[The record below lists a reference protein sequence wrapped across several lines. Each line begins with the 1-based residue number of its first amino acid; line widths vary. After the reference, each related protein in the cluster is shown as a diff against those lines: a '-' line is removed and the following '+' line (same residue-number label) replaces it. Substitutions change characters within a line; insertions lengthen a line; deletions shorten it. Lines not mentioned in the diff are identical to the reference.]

1 MNKKAIFIAA
11 AALAL
16 FACDTEKQLDQKAAE
31 TAVELSDVA
40 VSGTP
45 DYVDSD
51 DGVAWFKE
59 PPVLSWKGTG
69 ESLSYTVSLNGG
81 EEITVQEGYT
91 LPNETGV
98 YDILFTATDVFGRSQ
113 YAQLAVGVDVTAPVI
128 DFVNTSDSCNIGEAE
143 SFIDSVPEDTAI
155 SDEGSGLNLESRRGY
170 WEDKEAV
177 AAAKH
182 GDVFNRIFTI
192 ADNVGRT
199 ASYSLPVTFVDPDY
213 VEIDDQCFKPVKV
226 IDFSEAP
233 ETGIDGITLTEE
245 LSWTNKDDLG
255 LLLTCKGDKHADS
268 KMTVTG
274 AALPEAGTYD
284 AIALT
289 FTPRENYK
297 PNFYVGDGQY
307 GFEFSKEGN
316 AAFRLGGWDQ
326 KRHGT
331 ASVGLKQG
339 ESNTI
344 GFWEKDGQN
353 AAWFSVLGNTLQNVS
368 NLAPP
373 ENKTLLTVAESLQFG
388 LHSDNNPN
396 NGSTGSVSIEKITFY
411 KAVGSAAEGE

>member
-16 FACDTEKQLDQKAAE
+16 FACDPEKQLDQKAAE

-45 DYVDSD
+45 DYVDK

-69 ESLSYTVSLNGG
+69 ENLSYTVSLNGG

-91 LPNETGV
+91 LPNETDV

-113 YAQLAVGVDVTAPVI
+113 YAQLAVGVDVSDPVI
-128 DFVNTSDSCNIGEAE
+128 TFVNSSSSWKIGEE
-143 SFIDSVPEDTAI
+143 KSFIDSVPENAMR
-155 SDEGSGLNLESRRGY
+155 DEGSGLNFETRNGY
-170 WEDKEAV
+170 WEDEEAV

-182 GDVFNRIFTI
+182 GDFFNRIFTI

-199 ASYSLPVTFVDPDY
+199 ASYSLPVKFVDPDY
-213 VEIDDQCFKPVKV
+213 VEINDQCFKPVKT
-226 IDFSEAP
+226 IYFSKVTEA
-233 ETGIDGITLTEE
+233 IDGITFSEGD
-245 LSWTNKDDLG
+245 LSWSTTDDLG
-255 LLLTCKGDKHADS
+255 LLLNADHADS
-268 KMTVTG
+268 KMIVTSP
-274 AALPEAGTYD
+274 ALPEAGTYD
-284 AIALT
+284 AISLT

-297 PNFYVGDGQY
+297 PNFYVGGGQY
-307 GFEFSKEGN
+307 GFEFSKEGQ
-316 AAFRLGGWDQ
+316 AAFLLNGWGN
-326 KRHGT
+326 RNGH

-344 GFWEKDGQN
+344 GFWEKGGQD

-368 NLAPP
+368 GVPDSDD
-373 ENKTLLTVAESLQFG
+373 TLLTDAASLQFG
-388 LHSDNNPN
+388 LHTDN
-396 NGSTGSVSIEKITFY
+396 SVGSVSIEKITFY
-411 KAVGSAAEGE
+411 KAVVSAAEGE

>member
-31 TAVELSDVA
+31 TAVKLSDVA
-40 VSGTP
+40 VSGAP
-45 DYVDSD
+45 DYVDK

-91 LPNETGV
+91 LPDKTGV

-113 YAQLAVGVDVTAPVI
+113 YAQLAVGVDISDPVI
-128 DFVNTSDSCNIGEAE
+128 GFVNTSDSCNIGEAE
-143 SFIDSVPEDTAI
+143 SFIDSIPDNAM
-155 SDEGSGLNLESRRGY
+155 SDEGSGLNLETRNGY
-170 WEDKEAV
+170 WEDEAAV

-199 ASYSLPVTFVDPDY
+199 ASYSHPVTFADPDY
-213 VEIDDQCFKPVKV
+213 LGIDGQYFETVDF
-226 IDFSEAP
+226 IDFSKVT
-233 ETGIDGITLTEE
+233 ETGIEGITFSEGD
-245 LSWTNKDDLG
+245 LSWSTTDDLG
-255 LLLTCKGDKHADS
+255 LLLNADHADS

-274 AALPEAGTYD
+274 AALPKAGTYD

-289 FTPRENYK
+289 FTPRDNYK
-297 PNFYVGDGQY
+297 PNFYVGGGQY
-307 GFEFSKEGN
+307 GFEFSKEGQ
-316 AAFRLGGWDQ
+316 AAFLLNGWGERQ
-326 KRHGT
+326 GRG
-331 ASVGLKQG
+331 SVGLTQG

-344 GFWEKDGQN
+344 GFWEKGGQN
-353 AAWFSVLGNTLQNVS
+353 AAWFSVLGNTLKNVS
-368 NLAPP
+368 GVPDSDD
-373 ENKTLLTVAESLQFG
+373 TLLTDASSLTFG
-388 LHSDNNPN
+388 LHTDN
-396 NGSTGSVSIEKITFY
+396 SVGSVSIEKITFY
-411 KAVGSAAEGE
+411 KAVVSAAEGE

>member
-59 PPVLSWKGTG
+59 PPTLSWKGTG
-69 ESLSYTVSLNGG
+69 ENLSYTVSLNGG
-81 EEITVQEGYT
+81 EETAVKEGYT

-98 YDILFTATDVFGRSQ
+98 YDVWFTATDGFGRSR
-113 YAQLAVGVDVTAPVI
+113 YAQLTVGVDVSDPVI
-128 DFVNTSDSCNIGEAE
+128 NFVNTSDSCNIGEAAE
-143 SFIDSVPEDTAI
+143 FPDSVPDNAM
-155 SDEGSGLNLESRRGY
+155 SDEGSGLNLESRKGC
-170 WEDKEAV
+170 WENEAAV

-199 ASYSLPVTFVDPDY
+199 ASWSHPVRFVDPT
-213 VEIDDQCFKPVKV
+213 VLEIGGWRFDSVKV
-226 IDFSEAP
+226 INFSEAP

-245 LSWTNKDDLG
+245 LSWTNKDALG
-255 LLLTCKGDKHADS
+255 LLLTCEGNKHADS

-274 AALPEAGTYD
+274 DALPEAGTYD

-289 FTPRENYK
+289 FTPRDDYK

-307 GFEFSKEGN
+307 GFEFSKSGN
-316 AAFRLGGWDQ
+316 AAFLLNGWNS
-326 KRHGT
+326 RTGT

-344 GFWEKDGQN
+344 GFWEKGGQD

-368 NLAPP
+368 GVPDSND
-373 ENKTLLTVAESLQFG
+373 TLLTDAESLQFG
-388 LHSDNNPN
+388 LHSDNDQN

-411 KAVGSAAEGE
+411 KAVVSAAEGE

>member
-81 EEITVQEGYT
+81 EEITVREGYT

-113 YAQLAVGVDVTAPVI
+113 YAQLAVGVDVSDPVI
-128 DFVNTSDSCNIGEAE
+128 GFVNTSDSCNIGEAE
-143 SFIDSVPEDTAI
+143 NFIDSIPDNAM
-155 SDEGSGLNLESRRGY
+155 SDEGSGLNLGTRSGY
-170 WEDKEAV
+170 WEDEAAV

-199 ASYSLPVTFVDPDY
+199 ASYSHPVTFADPNY
-213 VEIDDQCFKPVKV
+213 LGINGQYFESVKV
-226 IDFSEAP
+226 IDFAGVSSS
-233 ETGIDGITLTEE
+233 GIDGITFSEGD
-245 LSWTNKDDLG
+245 LSWSTTDDLG
-255 LLLTCKGDKHADS
+255 LLLNADHADS

-274 AALPEAGTYD
+274 AALPESGTYD

-297 PNFYVGDGQY
+297 PNFYVGGGQY
-307 GFEFSKEGN
+307 GFEFSKDGN
-316 AAFRLGGWDQ
+316 AAFLLNGWGN
-326 KRHGT
+326 RHGKG
-331 ASVGLKQG
+331 SVGLKQG

-344 GFWEKDGQN
+344 GFWEKGGQD

-368 NLAPP
+368 GVPDSGD
-373 ENKTLLTVAESLQFG
+373 TLLTDAESLTFG
-388 LHSDNNPN
+388 LHTDN
-396 NGSTGSVSIEKITFY
+396 SVGSVSIEKITFY
-411 KAVGSAAEGE
+411 KAVVSAAEGE

>member
-40 VSGTP
+40 VSGAP
-45 DYVDSD
+45 DYVAE

-69 ESLSYTVSLNGG
+69 ENLSYTVSLNGG
-81 EEITVQEGYT
+81 EEIAVQEGYT
-91 LPNETGV
+91 LPDETDV

-113 YAQLAVGVDVTAPVI
+113 YAQLAVGVDVSDPVI
-128 DFVNTSDSCNIGEAE
+128 TFVNSSSSWKIGEAE
-143 SFIDSVPEDTAI
+143 SFTDSVPENAMR
-155 SDEGSGLNLESRRGY
+155 DEGSGLNFETRNGY
-170 WEDKEAV
+170 WEDEEAV

-182 GDVFNRIFTI
+182 GDVLNRIFTI

-199 ASYSLPVTFVDPDY
+199 ASYSLPVTFADPNY
-213 VEIDDQCFKPVKV
+213 VGINGQYFKPVKV

-255 LLLTCKGDKHADS
+255 LLLTCEGNKHADS

-289 FTPRENYK
+289 FTPRDDYK
-297 PNFYVGDGQY
+297 PNFYVGDGKY
-307 GFEFSKEGN
+307 GFEFSKSGN

-326 KRHGT
+326 KRHGE

-373 ENKTLLTVAESLQFG
+373 EDKTLLTDAESLQFG
-388 LHSDNNPN
+388 LHSDNDQN

>member
-16 FACDTEKQLDQKAAE
+16 FACDTEKQLDKKAEE
-31 TAVELSDVA
+31 TAVKLSDVA

-45 DYVDSD
+45 DYVDE

-69 ESLSYTVSLNGG
+69 ENLSYTVSLNGG

-113 YAQLAVGVDVTAPVI
+113 YAQLAVGVDVSDPVI
-128 DFVNTSDSCNIGEAE
+128 TFVNSSSSWKIGEE
-143 SFIDSVPEDTAI
+143 KSFIDSVPENAMR
-155 SDEGSGLNLESRRGY
+155 DEGSGLNFETRNGY
-170 WEDKEAV
+170 WEDEEAV

-199 ASYSLPVTFVDPDY
+199 ASYSHPVKFADPNY
-213 VEIDDQCFKPVKV
+213 VGIDGQYFEPVKV
-226 IDFSEAP
+226 IDFSEVPDA
-233 ETGIDGITLTEE
+233 GIDGITLTEE
-245 LSWTNKDDLG
+245 LSWTAKDALG
-255 LLLTCKGDKHADS
+255 LTLVCDDSDKHTDS
-268 KMTVTG
+268 KMTVTSP
-274 AALPEAGTYD
+274 ALPKAGTYD
-284 AIALT
+284 AISLT

-297 PNFYVGDGQY
+297 PNFYVGDGNY
-307 GFEFSKEGN
+307 GFEFSKSGN
-316 AAFRLGGWDQ
+316 ADFILNEWT
-326 KRHGT
+326 KRQGD

-344 GFWEKDGQN
+344 GFWEKGGQD
-353 AAWFSVLGNTLQNVS
+353 AAWFSVLGNTLKDVPGVVPS
-368 NLAPP
+368 G
-373 ENKTLLTVAESLQFG
+373 KTLLTDASSLTFG
-388 LHSDNNPN
+388 LHSD
-396 NGSTGSVSIEKITFY
+396 GSVGSVSIEKITFY
-411 KAVGSAAEGE
+411 KAVVPAAEGE

>member
-45 DYVDSD
+45 DYVDK
-51 DGVAWFKE
+51 DGVTWFKE

-69 ESLSYTVSLNGG
+69 ENLSYTVSLNGG

-91 LPNETGV
+91 LPKETGV

-113 YAQLAVGVDVTAPVI
+113 YAQLAVGVDISDPVI
-128 DFVNTSDSCNIGEAE
+128 GFVNTSDSCNIGEAE
-143 SFIDSVPEDTAI
+143 SFIDSIPDNAM
-155 SDEGSGLNLESRRGY
+155 SDEGSGLNLETRNGY
-170 WEDKEAV
+170 WEDEEAV
-177 AAAKH
+177 ANAKH

-199 ASYSLPVTFVDPDY
+199 ASCSHPVTFVNPNY
-213 VEIDDQCFKPVKV
+213 LGIKGQYFEPVKG
-226 IDFSEAP
+226 IDFSE
-233 ETGIDGITLTEE
+233 ETDVDGITFENG
-245 LSWTNKDDLG
+245 LSWDMKDDLG
-255 LLLTCKGDKHADS
+255 LLLTCSGGKHADY
-268 KMTVTG
+268 KMIVTG
-274 AALPEAGTYD
+274 DALPEAGTYD

-289 FTPRENYK
+289 FTPRDGYK
-297 PNFYVGDGQY
+297 PNFHVGDGAVY
-307 GFEFSKEGN
+307 GFEFSKNGN
-316 AAFRLGGWDQ
+316 AAFLLNGWNNRKED
-326 KRHGT
+326 

-344 GFWEKDGQN
+344 GFWEKGGQN
-353 AAWFSVLGNTLQNVS
+353 AAWFSVLGNTLQNV
-368 NLAPP
+368 PGVP
-373 ENKTLLTVAESLQFG
+373 ESGDTLLTDAASLKFG
-388 LHSDNNPN
+388 LHSDNDDGF
-396 NGSTGSVSIEKITFY
+396 NGSCSIEKITFY
-411 KAVGSAAEGE
+411 KAVVSAAEGE

>member
-40 VSGTP
+40 VSGAP
-45 DYVDSD
+45 DYVDK

-81 EEITVQEGYT
+81 EEITVHEGYT

-113 YAQLAVGVDVTAPVI
+113 YAQLAVGVDVTDPVI
-128 DFVNTSDSCNIGEAE
+128 GFVNTSDSCNIGEAE
-143 SFIDSVPEDTAI
+143 SFIDSIPDNAM
-155 SDEGSGLNLESRRGY
+155 SDEGSGLNLETRSGY
-170 WEDKEAV
+170 WEDEEAV

-199 ASYSLPVTFVDPDY
+199 ASYSHPVTFADPDY
-213 VEIDDQCFKPVKV
+213 LGIKGQYFEPVKT
-226 IDFSEAP
+226 IDFSE
-233 ETGIDGITLTEE
+233 ETDVDGITFENG
-245 LSWTNKDDLG
+245 LSWAMKDDLG
-255 LLLTCKGDKHADS
+255 LLLTCSGGKHADY
-268 KMTVTG
+268 KMNVTG
-274 AALPEAGTYD
+274 TALPKAGTYD

-297 PNFYVGDGQY
+297 PNFYVGDGNY
-307 GFEFSKEGN
+307 GFEFSKSGN
-316 AAFRLGGWDQ
+316 ADFILNEWT
-326 KRHGT
+326 KRQGD

-344 GFWEKDGQN
+344 GFWEKGGQD
-353 AAWFSVLGNTLQNVS
+353 AAWFSVLGNTLKDVPGVVPS
-368 NLAPP
+368 G
-373 ENKTLLTVAESLQFG
+373 KTLLTDASSLTFG
-388 LHSDNNPN
+388 LHSD
-396 NGSTGSVSIEKITFY
+396 GSVGSVSIEKITFY
-411 KAVGSAAEGE
+411 KAVVPAAEGE

>member
-40 VSGTP
+40 VSGAP
-45 DYVDSD
+45 DYVDK
-51 DGVAWFKE
+51 DGVVWFKE

-69 ESLSYTVSLNGG
+69 ENLSYTVSLNGG
-81 EEITVQEGYT
+81 EEITVREGYT

-113 YAQLAVGVDVTAPVI
+113 YAQLAVGVDVSDPVI
-128 DFVNTSDSCNIGEAE
+128 GFVNTSDSCNIGEAE
-143 SFIDSVPEDTAI
+143 NFIDSIPDNAM
-155 SDEGSGLNLESRRGY
+155 SDEGSGLNLETRSGY
-170 WEDKEAV
+170 WEDEEAV
-177 AAAKH
+177 ATAKH

-199 ASYSLPVTFVDPDY
+199 ASYSHPVTFADPNY
-213 VEIDDQCFKPVKV
+213 VGINGQYFEPVNV
-226 IDFSEAP
+226 IDFSEVT
-233 ETGIDGITLTEE
+233 ETGIDGITFQNG
-245 LSWTNKDDLG
+245 LSWANKDDLG
-255 LLLTCKGDKHADS
+255 LLLTCSGGKHADY

-274 AALPEAGTYD
+274 DALPETGTYD

-307 GFEFSKEGN
+307 GFEFSKDGQ
-316 AAFRLGGWDQ
+316 AAFLLNGWGN
-326 KRHGT
+326 RHGKG
-331 ASVGLKQG
+331 SVGLKQG

-344 GFWEKDGQN
+344 GFWEKGGQN

-368 NLAPP
+368 GVP
-373 ENKTLLTVAESLQFG
+373 ESGDTLLTDAESLQFG
-388 LHSDNNPN
+388 LHSD
-396 NGSTGSVSIEKITFY
+396 GSVGSVSIEKITFY
-411 KAVGSAAEGE
+411 KAVVSAAEGE

>member
-16 FACDTEKQLDQKAAE
+16 FACDTEKQLDKKAEE
-31 TAVELSDVA
+31 TAVKLSDVA

-45 DYVDSD
+45 DYVDE

-69 ESLSYTVSLNGG
+69 ENLSYTVSLNGG

-113 YAQLAVGVDVTAPVI
+113 YAQLAVGVDVSDPVI
-128 DFVNTSDSCNIGEAE
+128 TFVNSSSSWKIGEE
-143 SFIDSVPEDTAI
+143 KSFIDSVPENAMR
-155 SDEGSGLNLESRRGY
+155 DEGSGLNFETRNGY
-170 WEDKEAV
+170 WEDEEAV

-199 ASYSLPVTFVDPDY
+199 ASYSHPVKFADPNY
-213 VEIDDQCFKPVKV
+213 VGIDGQYFEPVKV
-226 IDFSEAP
+226 IDFSEVPDA
-233 ETGIDGITLTEE
+233 GIDGITLTEE
-245 LSWTNKDDLG
+245 LSWTAKDALG
-255 LLLTCKGDKHADS
+255 LTLVCDDSDKHTDS
-268 KMTVTG
+268 KMTVTSP
-274 AALPEAGTYD
+274 ALPKAGTYD
-284 AIALT
+284 AISLT

-297 PNFYVGDGQY
+297 PNFYVGGGQY
-307 GFEFSKEGN
+307 GFEFSKEGQ
-316 AAFRLGGWDQ
+316 AAFLLNGWGERQ
-326 KRHGT
+326 GIG
-331 ASVGLKQG
+331 SVGLTQG

-344 GFWEKDGQN
+344 GFWEKGGQN

-373 ENKTLLTVAESLQFG
+373 EDKTLLTDAESLQFG
-388 LHSDNNPN
+388 LHSD
-396 NGSTGSVSIEKITFY
+396 GSVGSVSIEKITFY
-411 KAVGSAAEGE
+411 KAVVSAAEGE

>member
-16 FACDTEKQLDQKAAE
+16 FACDTEKQLDKKAEE
-31 TAVELSDVA
+31 TAVKLSDVA

-45 DYVDSD
+45 DYVDE

-69 ESLSYTVSLNGG
+69 ENLSYTVSLNGG

-113 YAQLAVGVDVTAPVI
+113 YAQLAVGVDVSDPVI
-128 DFVNTSDSCNIGEAE
+128 TFVNSSSSWKIGEE
-143 SFIDSVPEDTAI
+143 KSFIDSVPENAMR
-155 SDEGSGLNLESRRGY
+155 DEGSGLNFETRNGY
-170 WEDKEAV
+170 WEDEEAV

-199 ASYSLPVTFVDPDY
+199 ASYSHPVKFADPNY
-213 VEIDDQCFKPVKV
+213 VGIDGQYFEPVKV
-226 IDFSEAP
+226 IDFSEVPDA
-233 ETGIDGITLTEE
+233 GIDGITLTEE
-245 LSWTNKDDLG
+245 LSWTAKDALG
-255 LLLTCKGDKHADS
+255 LTLVCDDSDKHTDS
-268 KMTVTG
+268 KMTVTSP
-274 AALPEAGTYD
+274 ALPKAGTYD
-284 AIALT
+284 AISLT

-307 GFEFSKEGN
+307 GFEFSKSGN
-316 AAFRLGGWDQ
+316 ADFILNKWQDGG
-326 KRHGT
+326 GA
-331 ASVGLKQG
+331 ASVGLTQG
-339 ESNTI
+339 KSNKI
-344 GFWEKDGQN
+344 GFWEKGGQD
-353 AAWFSVLGNTLQNVS
+353 AAWFSVLGDTLKNVS
-368 NLAPP
+368 GVPDSDD
-373 ENKTLLTVAESLQFG
+373 TLLIDAESLQFG
-388 LHSDNNPN
+388 LHSD
-396 NGSTGSVSIEKITFY
+396 GSVGSVSIEKITFY
-411 KAVGSAAEGE
+411 KAVVSAAEGE

>member
-16 FACDTEKQLDQKAAE
+16 FACDTEKQLDKKAEE
-31 TAVELSDVA
+31 TAVKLSDVA

-45 DYVDSD
+45 DYVDE

-69 ESLSYTVSLNGG
+69 ENLSYTVSLNGG

-113 YAQLAVGVDVTAPVI
+113 YAQLAVGVDVSDPVI
-128 DFVNTSDSCNIGEAE
+128 TFVNSSSSWKIGEE
-143 SFIDSVPEDTAI
+143 KSFIDSVPENAMR
-155 SDEGSGLNLESRRGY
+155 DEGSGLNFETRNGY
-170 WEDKEAV
+170 WEDEEAV

-199 ASYSLPVTFVDPDY
+199 ASFSHPVTFADPDY
-213 VEIDDQCFKPVKV
+213 VEINGQNFEPVKV
-226 IDFSEAP
+226 IDFSEVTEA
-233 ETGIDGITLTEE
+233 GIDGITFQNG
-245 LSWTNKDDLG
+245 LSWAMKDDLG
-255 LLLTCKGDKHADS
+255 LLLTCSGGKHADY

-274 AALPEAGTYD
+274 DALPEAGTYD

-307 GFEFSKEGN
+307 GFEFSKSGN
-316 AAFRLGGWDQ
+316 ADFILNKWQDGG
-326 KRHGT
+326 GA
-331 ASVGLKQG
+331 ASVGLTQG
-339 ESNTI
+339 KSNKI
-344 GFWEKDGQN
+344 GFWEKGGQD
-353 AAWFSVLGNTLQNVS
+353 AAWFSVLGNTLKDVPS
-368 NLAPP
+368 VVPSD
-373 ENKTLLTVAESLQFG
+373 KTLLTDASSLTFG
-388 LHSDNNPN
+388 LHSDNDDGF
-396 NGSTGSVSIEKITFY
+396 NGSCSIEKITFY
-411 KAVGSAAEGE
+411 KAVVSAAEGE

>member
-40 VSGTP
+40 VSGAP
-45 DYVDSD
+45 DYVAE

-69 ESLSYTVSLNGG
+69 ENLSYTVSLNGG
-81 EEITVQEGYT
+81 EEIAVREGYT

-113 YAQLAVGVDVTAPVI
+113 YAQLAVGVDVSDPVI
-128 DFVNTSDSCNIGEAE
+128 IFVNSSSSWNIGEAE
-143 SFIDSVPEDTAI
+143 NFIDSVPENAMR
-155 SDEGSGLNLESRRGY
+155 DEGSGLNFETRSGY
-170 WEDKEAV
+170 WEDEEAV
-177 AAAKH
+177 ATAKH

-199 ASYSLPVTFVDPDY
+199 ASYSHPVTFADPNY
-213 VEIDDQCFKPVKV
+213 VGINGQYFKPVKV
-226 IDFSEAP
+226 IDFAGVSSS
-233 ETGIDGITLTEE
+233 GIDGITFSEGD
-245 LSWTNKDDLG
+245 LSWSTTDDLG
-255 LLLTCKGDKHADS
+255 LLLNADHADS
-268 KMTVTG
+268 KMIVAG

-307 GFEFSKEGN
+307 GFEFSKDGQ
-316 AAFRLGGWDQ
+316 AAFLLNGWGN
-326 KRHGT
+326 RHGKG
-331 ASVGLKQG
+331 SVGLKQG

-344 GFWEKDGQN
+344 GFWEKGGQN
-353 AAWFSVLGNTLQNVS
+353 AAWFSVLENTLKNVS
-368 NLAPP
+368 GVP
-373 ENKTLLTVAESLQFG
+373 ESGDTLLTDAESLTFG
-388 LHSDNNPN
+388 LHTDN
-396 NGSTGSVSIEKITFY
+396 SVGSVSIEKITFY
-411 KAVGSAAEGE
+411 KAVVSAAEGE

>member
-40 VSGTP
+40 VSGAP
-45 DYVDSD
+45 DYVAE

-69 ESLSYTVSLNGG
+69 ENLSYTVSLNGG

-113 YAQLAVGVDVTAPVI
+113 YAQLAVGVDVSDPVI

-143 SFIDSVPEDTAI
+143 SFIDSIPDNAM
-155 SDEGSGLNLESRRGY
+155 SDEGSGLNLESRSGY
-170 WEDKEAV
+170 WEDEAAV

-199 ASYSLPVTFVDPDY
+199 ASYSHPVKFADPNY
-213 VEIDDQCFKPVKV
+213 VGIDGQYFEPVKV
-226 IDFSEAP
+226 IDFSEVPDA
-233 ETGIDGITLTEE
+233 GIDGITLTEE
-245 LSWTNKDDLG
+245 LSWTAKDALG
-255 LLLTCKGDKHADS
+255 LTLVCDDSDKHTDS
-268 KMTVTG
+268 KMTVTSP
-274 AALPEAGTYD
+274 ALPKAGTYD
-284 AIALT
+284 AISLT

-297 PNFYVGDGQY
+297 PNFYVGGGQY
-307 GFEFSKEGN
+307 GFEFSKEGQ
-316 AAFRLGGWDQ
+316 AAFLLNGWGERQ
-326 KRHGT
+326 GIG
-331 ASVGLKQG
+331 SVGLTQG

-344 GFWEKDGQN
+344 GFWEKGGQN
-353 AAWFSVLGNTLQNVS
+353 AAWFSVLGDTLKNVS
-368 NLAPP
+368 GVPDSDD
-373 ENKTLLTVAESLQFG
+373 TLLIDAESLQFG
-388 LHSDNNPN
+388 LHSD
-396 NGSTGSVSIEKITFY
+396 GSVGSVSIEKITFY
-411 KAVGSAAEGE
+411 KAVVSAAEGE

>member
-81 EEITVQEGYT
+81 EEITVREGYT

-113 YAQLAVGVDVTAPVI
+113 YAQLAVGVDVSDPVI
-128 DFVNTSDSCNIGEAE
+128 GFVNTSDSCNIGEAGN
-143 SFIDSVPEDTAI
+143 FIDSIPDNAM
-155 SDEGSGLNLESRRGY
+155 SDEGSGLNLETRSGY
-170 WEDKEAV
+170 WEDEEAV
-177 AAAKH
+177 ATAKH

-199 ASYSLPVTFVDPDY
+199 ASYSHPVTFADPNY
-213 VEIDDQCFKPVKV
+213 VGINGQYFEPVKV
-226 IDFSEAP
+226 INFSEAP
-233 ETGIDGITLTEE
+233 EAGIDGITFQNG
-245 LSWTNKDDLG
+245 LSWANKDDLG
-255 LLLTCKGDKHADS
+255 LLLTCNGNKHADY

-274 AALPEAGTYD
+274 DALPEADTYD

-307 GFEFSKEGN
+307 GFEFSKDGQ
-316 AAFRLGGWDQ
+316 AAFLLNGWNS
-326 KRHGT
+326 RNGRG
-331 ASVGLKQG
+331 SVGLKQG

-344 GFWEKDGQN
+344 GFWEKGGQD

-368 NLAPP
+368 GVPDSGD
-373 ENKTLLTVAESLQFG
+373 TLLTDASSLTFG
-388 LHSDNNPN
+388 LHTDN
-396 NGSTGSVSIEKITFY
+396 SVGSVSIEKITFC
-411 KAVGSAAEGE
+411 KAVVSAAEGE

>member
-40 VSGTP
+40 VSGAP
-45 DYVDSD
+45 DYVDK

-69 ESLSYTVSLNGG
+69 ENLSYTVSLNGG

-91 LPNETGV
+91 LPDKTGV

-113 YAQLAVGVDVTAPVI
+113 YAQLAVGVDVTDPVI
-128 DFVNTSDSCNIGEAE
+128 GFVNTSDSCNIGEAE
-143 SFIDSVPEDTAI
+143 NFIDSIPDNAM
-155 SDEGSGLNLESRRGY
+155 SDEGSGLNLESRSGY
-170 WEDKEAV
+170 WEDEAAV

-199 ASYSLPVTFVDPDY
+199 ASYSFPVTFADPDY

-226 IDFSEAP
+226 IDFSKVTEA
-233 ETGIDGITLTEE
+233 GIAGITFENG
-245 LSWTNKDDLG
+245 LSWAMKDDLG
-255 LLLTCKGDKHADS
+255 LLLTCSGGKHADY
-268 KMTVTG
+268 KMNVTG

-289 FTPRENYK
+289 FTPRDNYK
-297 PNFYVGDGQY
+297 PNFFVGDGQY
-307 GFEFSKEGN
+307 GFEFSKSGN
-316 AAFRLGGWDQ
+316 ADFILNGWEPTD
-326 KRHGT
+326 GE

-344 GFWEKDGQN
+344 GFWEKGGQD
-353 AAWFSVLGNTLQNVS
+353 AAWFSVLGSTLKNVPGVVPS
-368 NLAPP
+368 
-373 ENKTLLTVAESLQFG
+373 NKTLLTKAESLQFG
-388 LHSDNNPN
+388 LHTDNSV
-396 NGSTGSVSIEKITFY
+396 GSCSIEKITFY
-411 KAVGSAAEGE
+411 EAVVSAAEGE

>member
-113 YAQLAVGVDVTAPVI
+113 YAQLAVGVDVSDPVI
-128 DFVNTSDSCNIGEAE
+128 GFVNTSDSCNIGEAE
-143 SFIDSVPEDTAI
+143 SFIDSIPDNAM

-170 WEDKEAV
+170 WEDEAAV
-177 AAAKH
+177 ADAKH

-199 ASYSLPVTFVDPDY
+199 ASYSHPVTFADPNY
-213 VEIDDQCFKPVKV
+213 VGINGQYFEPVKV
-226 IDFSEAP
+226 INFAGVSSS
-233 ETGIDGITLTEE
+233 GIDGITFSEGD
-245 LSWTNKDDLG
+245 LSWATTDDLG
-255 LLLTCKGDKHADS
+255 LLLNADHADS
-268 KMTVTG
+268 KMIVTG
-274 AALPEAGTYD
+274 DALPEAGTYD

-289 FTPRENYK
+289 FTPRDDYK
-297 PNFYVGDGQY
+297 PNFYVGNGDY
-307 GFEFSKEGN
+307 GFEFSKNGN
-316 AAFRLGGWDQ
+316 AAFLLNGWGNRRGD
-326 KRHGT
+326 

-344 GFWEKDGQN
+344 GFWEKGGQN
-353 AAWFSVLGNTLQNVS
+353 AAWFSVLENTLKNVS
-368 NLAPP
+368 GVP
-373 ENKTLLTVAESLQFG
+373 ESGDTLLTDAESLQFG
-388 LHSDNNPN
+388 LHTDN
-396 NGSTGSVSIEKITFY
+396 SVGSVSIEKITFC
-411 KAVGSAAEGE
+411 KAVVSAAEGE

>member
-31 TAVELSDVA
+31 TTVELSDVA
-40 VSGTP
+40 VSGAP
-45 DYVDSD
+45 DYVDK

-69 ESLSYTVSLNGG
+69 ENLSYTVSLNGG

-113 YAQLAVGVDVTAPVI
+113 YAQLAVGVDVSDPVI
-128 DFVNTSDSCNIGEAE
+128 VFVNTSDSCNIGEAE
-143 SFIDSVPEDTAI
+143 NFIDSIPDNAM
-155 SDEGSGLNLESRRGY
+155 SDEGSGLNLETRSGY
-170 WEDKEAV
+170 WEDEAAV

-182 GDVFNRIFTI
+182 GDVLNRIFTI

-199 ASYSLPVTFVDPDY
+199 ASYSHPVTFADPNY
-213 VEIDDQCFKPVKV
+213 VGINGQYFEPVKV
-226 IDFSEAP
+226 IDFAGVSSS
-233 ETGIDGITLTEE
+233 GIDGITFSEGD
-245 LSWTNKDDLG
+245 LSWSTTDDLG
-255 LLLTCKGDKHADS
+255 LLLNADHADS
-268 KMTVTG
+268 KMIVAG

-307 GFEFSKEGN
+307 GFEFSKDGQ
-316 AAFRLGGWDQ
+316 AAFLLNGWGN
-326 KRHGT
+326 RHGKG
-331 ASVGLKQG
+331 SVGLKQG

-344 GFWEKDGQN
+344 GFWEKGGQN
-353 AAWFSVLGNTLQNVS
+353 AAWFSVLENTLKNVS
-368 NLAPP
+368 GVPDSND
-373 ENKTLLTVAESLQFG
+373 TLLTDASSLTFG
-388 LHSDNNPN
+388 LHTDN
-396 NGSTGSVSIEKITFY
+396 SVGSVSIEKITFY
-411 KAVGSAAEGE
+411 KAVVSAAEGE

>member
-59 PPVLSWKGTG
+59 PPTLSWKGTG
-69 ESLSYTVSLNGG
+69 ENLSYTVSLNGG
-81 EEITVQEGYT
+81 EETAVKEGYT

-98 YDILFTATDVFGRSQ
+98 YDVWFTATDGFGRSR
-113 YAQLAVGVDVTAPVI
+113 YAQLTVGVDVSDPVI
-128 DFVNTSDSCNIGEAE
+128 NFVNTSDSCNIGEAE
-143 SFIDSVPEDTAI
+143 NFIDSIPDNAM
-155 SDEGSGLNLESRRGY
+155 SDEGSGLNLESRSGY
-170 WEDKEAV
+170 WEDEAAV

-199 ASYSLPVTFVDPDY
+199 ASYSHPVTFADPDY
-213 VEIDDQCFKPVKV
+213 LGINGQYFAHVDTIY
-226 IDFSEAP
+226 FSEAP
-233 ETGIDGITLTEE
+233 ETGIEGITFSEGD
-245 LSWTNKDDLG
+245 LSWSTTDNLG
-255 LLLTCKGDKHADS
+255 LLLNADHADS

-274 AALPEAGTYD
+274 DALPEAGTYD

-307 GFEFSKEGN
+307 GFEFSKDGQ
-316 AAFRLGGWDQ
+316 AAFLLNGWGN
-326 KRHGT
+326 RHGKG
-331 ASVGLKQG
+331 SVGLKQG

-344 GFWEKDGQN
+344 GFWEKGGQN

-368 NLAPP
+368 GVPDSND
-373 ENKTLLTVAESLQFG
+373 TLLTDASSLTFG
-388 LHSDNNPN
+388 LHTDN
-396 NGSTGSVSIEKITFY
+396 SVGSVSIEKITFY
-411 KAVGSAAEGE
+411 KAVVSAAEGE